1 MSIFDIDYKEVVYNL
16 YKEYSDEIINLL
28 VYEGI
33 LYEFDCGFGGKAM
46 IKECEYIE
54 SHLRDDGFDVHL
66 DTGIYPR
73 GNIGNNMPYIYNTD
87 MLSRNEAYK
96 KARRTFTQRIKYK
109 LFEETTNRQNGY
121 LKMDKYRVELTQ
133 LGLNFVS
140 VCC

>member
-54 SHLRDDGFDVHL
+54 SLLRDDGFDVHL

-96 KARRTFTQRIKYK
+96 KANQ
-109 LFEETTNRQNGY
+109 EY
-121 LKMDKYRVELTQ
+121 LKRREELSHKEFQKLVEELKKIDEKYLDE
-133 LGLNFVS
+133 
-140 VCC
+140 